1 MEEKLREIFAGSLNL
16 KPNEVTDELT
26 YNTIHQWDSVAHM
39 ALIAAIE
46 EGFDIMID
54 AEDVI
59 EMSSF
64 AKAKEIVSR
73 HL

>member
-1 MEEKLREIFAGSLNL
+1 ME
-16 KPNEVTDELT
+16 DELRKVFARELGIDVSEVVDSLT
-26 YNTIHQWDSVAHM
+26 YAQFPAWDSVAHM

-46 EGFDIMID
+46 QAFNIMID

-59 EMSSF
+59 DMNSF
-64 AKAKEIVSR
+64 EAAKRIVSK

>member
-1 MEEKLREIFAGSLNL
+1 MKEKLRNIFSTSLNI
-16 KPNEVTDELT
+16 KIEEIHDELK
-26 YNTIHQWDSVAHM
+26 YATIPQWDSVAHM
-39 ALIAAIE
+39 ALVAAIE

-59 EMSSF
+59 DMNSF
-64 AKAKEIVSR
+64 AKAKEIVAK

>member
-1 MEEKLREIFAGSLNL
+1 MKEKHRNIFSTSLNI
-16 KPNEVTDELT
+16 KIEEIHDELK
-26 YNTIHQWDSVAHM
+26 YATIPHWDSVAHM
-39 ALIAAIE
+39 ALVAAIE

-59 EMSSF
+59 DMNSF
-64 AKAKEIVSR
+64 AKAKEIVAK